1 MKIRPLYKNLDTS
14 FVDLSALLRYLRQ
27 RGFVGLVRVDI
38 ENYRAEINFEES
50 HKVRMRE
57 FVNGTGRPAD
67 GGGALQRL
75 LARARMAGGSIYV
88 YEAVK
93 ALAPI
98 EDEIELDNIL
108 DLDQKLALD
117 EKAQKPQKVEAKPA
131 PPKIPKPAEKIFSS
145 PVGKNG
151 NGHAANGS
159 SNGAHFP
166 PASPT
171 SGANGQNDNASQ
183 QSTYDIFPMYSHP
196 VELAEEK
203 PQEKHEEKVSYLS
216 APDWE
221 ELTSVTA
228 TLLASVDDVLKA
240 AKLGFPDAFN
250 KARAEVSNEFP
261 FLHPEQ
267 GIFLYV
273 EGRVMLKQEVEP
285 HLLVSGICEC
295 LRRILNKLIANPKFF
310 THYRHITQQIV
321 MLIRHRQPQFDK
333 FGYTQKLEKIIKF

>member
-1 MKIRPLYKNLDTS
+1 M
-14 FVDLSALLRYLRQ
+14 
-27 RGFVGLVRVDI
+27 GLVRVDI

-67 GGGALQRL
+67 GSGALQRL

-88 YEAVK
+88 YEAV
-93 ALAPI
+93 ASQAPI
-98 EDEIELDNIL
+98 AEEIELDDIL
-108 DLDQKLALD
+108 DLDEKLTLT
-117 EKAQKPQKVEAKPA
+117 EKAQKSESKPV
-131 PPKIPKPAEKIFSS
+131 PPKIPKPVEKIFST
-145 PVGKNG
+145 PIGKNG
-151 NGHAANGS
+151 NGHATNGNS
-159 SNGAHFP
+159 AHFP
-166 PASPT
+166 PASPA
-171 SGANGQNDNASQ
+171 SGANGQNDSASQ
-183 QSTYDIFPMYSHP
+183 PSAYDIFPMYSHP

-203 PQEKHEEKVSYLS
+203 QPEKQEEKVSYLS
-216 APDWE
+216 VPDWE

-228 TLLASVDDVLKA
+228 ALLLSVDDVLKA

-267 GIFLYV
+267 GIFLYSA
-273 EGRVMLKQEVEP
+273 GSVMLKQEVEP

-321 MLIRHRQPQFDK
+321 VLIRRRQPQFDK

>member
-88 YEAVK
+88 YETVK
-93 ALAPI
+93 TLA
-98 EDEIELDNIL
+98 EEIELDDIL
-108 DLDQKLALD
+108 DLDQKLALT
-117 EKAQKPQKVEAKPA
+117 EKAQKAEKAQKIEAKPA
-131 PPKIPKPAEKIFSS
+131 APKIPKPVEKIFSS
-145 PVGKNG
+145 PIGKNG
-151 NGHAANGS
+151 HTNGNG
-159 SNGAHFP
+159 NGAHFP
-166 PASPT
+166 PAS
-171 SGANGQNDNASQ
+171 AAKEQNDSASQ
-183 QSTYDIFPMYSHP
+183 PSAYDIFPMYSHQ

-203 PQEKHEEKVSYLS
+203 PAEKPEEKVSYLS

-228 TLLASVDDVLKA
+228 ALLTSVDDVLKA

-250 KARAEVSNEFP
+250 KARAEVSSEFP

-267 GIFLYV
+267 GIFLYA
-273 EGRVMLKQEVEP
+273 EGGVMLKQEVEP
-285 HLLVSGICEC
+285 NLLVSGICEC

-321 MLIRHRQPQFDK
+321 MLIRRRQPQFDK

>member
-67 GGGALQRL
+67 GSGALQRL
-75 LARARMAGGSIYV
+75 LARARMAGGSIFV
-88 YEAVK
+88 YEAVSPQ
-93 ALAPI
+93 API
-98 EDEIELDNIL
+98 AEEIELDNIL
-108 DLDQKLALD
+108 DLDQKLALS
-117 EKAQKPQKVEAKPA
+117 EKAQKAPKAEAKPVA
-131 PPKIPKPAEKIFSS
+131 PKIPKPVEKIFSS
-145 PVGKNG
+145 PIGKNG
-151 NGHAANGS
+151 NGHANG
-159 SNGAHFP
+159 NGAHFP
-166 PASPT
+166 PAS
-171 SGANGQNDNASQ
+171 AAQEQNDSASQ
-183 QSTYDIFPMYSHP
+183 QSTYDIFPMYSHQ
-196 VELAEEK
+196 VEFAEEK
-203 PQEKHEEKVSYLS
+203 PQEKPEEKASYLS

-221 ELTSVTA
+221 ELTAVTA
-228 TLLASVDDVLKA
+228 VLLVSVDDVLKA

-250 KARAEVSNEFP
+250 KARAEVSGEFP

-273 EGRVMLKQEVEP
+273 DGQVMLKEEVEP

-321 MLIRHRQPQFDK
+321 ILIRRRQPQFDK